1 MHTLVIT
8 IQTLPKFYP
17 PSPKATSEVFLQ
29 FDSVITCSLKN
40 YCQGLNHISSFPSGV
55 SVCGVC
61 KWIERPLS
69 GLPHRQQL
77 DPNWA
82 QDNRHGG
89 DGGGISGEESIDRV
103 PLM

>member
-1 MHTLVIT
+1 M
-8 IQTLPKFYP
+8 
-17 PSPKATSEVFLQ
+17 
-29 FDSVITCSLKN
+29 
-40 YCQGLNHISSFPSGV
+40 

-61 KWIERPLS
+61 EWIKRPLS
-69 GLPHRQQL
+69 GLPHRQQP

-103 PLM
+103 PHM